1 MFVGAIV
8 TDPHCKVPTNMLQG
22 NSNAVCNTTPQQR
35 RWSMPPY
42 AWLVQASHYKLP
54 WGLQA
59 FVWHHHDIHSKPWA
73 DPVIQMTM
81 KQIMCIKFVK
91 EEINDCNIEIQHL
104 FTHILDEDTNICA
117 NLQRLQQEGSSI
129 TSAVEEYAI
138 CRHWANAFNLSHIF
152 NTLTWWVIVEVNLL
166 R

>member
-1 MFVGAIV
+1 M
-8 TDPHCKVPTNMLQG
+8 DPCHPMLD
-22 NSNAVCNTTPQQR
+22 
-35 RWSMPPY
+35 WSK
-42 AWLVQASHYKLP
+42 ASHYNFLEDFR
-54 WGLQA
+54 LLYDT
-59 FVWHHHDIHSKPWA
+59 HHDIHSKPWA

-138 CRHWANAFNLSHIF
+138 CRH
-152 NTLTWWVIVEVNLL
+152 
-166 R
+166 